1 LEAAGRELFE
11 DMQAVREFESFLAA
25 AVAAAGR
32 GELLPQGWRPDI
44 QPESSPPKELDAA
57 RISGNH

>member
-1 LEAAGRELFE
+1 MR
-11 DMQAVREFESFLAA
+11 AVREFESFLAA